1 MRVLDTGRKEGGNMD
16 SQIWMTWCTES
27 QSMPTSGRLLSRQ
40 VEEGKQ
46 DKARELEGLG
56 ESDANGF
63 EISYRG

>member
-1 MRVLDTGRKEGGNMD
+1 MD